1 MYYHY
6 IIGTC
11 SFYYHI
17 YIYSL
22 YYHILII
29 IILSYYDMLSFVCI
43 QSDLLSYVIWSFI
56 VNIYD
61 LIWYTCSCHSCR
73 SAFFQVTERI
83 QSEALGPV
91 VQVSKVT
98 IVARNA
104 AWQGSVKHRFS
115 GLNGGFLWFPKIGDT
130 PRSKF
135 GWFIFIY
142 LYYIY
147 MVYTYIYI

>member
-1 MYYHY
+1 MNAY
-6 IIGTC
+6 IYICLNTRTHILFRHMGIYIFSC
-11 SFYYHI
+11 IIIILSVHVHFIIIYI

-43 QSDLLSYVIWSFI
+43 QSDVLSYVIWSFI

-104 AWQGSVKHRFS
+104 ALTGLSEAPFFRFK
-115 GLNGGFLWFPKIGDT
+115 WRFP
-130 PRSKF
+130 
-135 GWFIFIY
+135 
-142 LYYIY
+142 
-147 MVYTYIYI
+147 MVS